1 MTSLVFACACGSE
14 TNPDLTPAPSNAVLR
29 FGYPAEPP
37 TLDPLAAG
45 GASAAT
51 RDILRPVLPALFK
64 LDGKLT
70 PKPDLAARWPSETD
84 IDFDP
89 FSVAVQLREAKW
101 SDGKQISAED
111 VRFSLER
118 LRTGPTG
125 YRYRHLRAV
134 DVLDARSF
142 RLRFDRVVR
151 RWWSLFSLDDM
162 ILPAHAYSKQWGRG
176 PTVSGG
182 PFSFGE
188 WTDGLQVTLRRN
200 ESYWG
205 AKPILRG
212 IDVVF
217 VPDEETRFQL
227 MRLGEIDA
235 FFASGEVNIG
245 RRAKARGLEPTN
257 DALQGR
263 GEASNRWSGAW
274 WELDIDAGKIGTN
287 VARAVIEAVDPILA
301 DEIFE
306 DSGRPM
312 NSIPS
317 SFVNE
322 PEQPEQ
328 PWAARGDLAEAKSL
342 LGSGGQ
348 RSFQLA
354 FPRVSGAGAIARFIH
369 FRLREL
375 GITAELVSLEPE
387 SFEKTWLPGRRTAA
401 VVRLRRAADAVDATA
416 YSSVAAQL
424 GAAPIDEAATSAE
437 STVAREAIE
446 RGPVTGLDDASW
458 LRAQQGLVGAATVAP
473 LVRTRTWIVGDE
485 GVIGPVPGDAL
496 SGPFW
501 NAATWRLERAN

>member
-1 MTSLVFACACGSE
+1 MLK
-14 TNPDLTPAPSNAVLR
+14 

-64 LDGKLT
+64 LDADLR
-70 PKPDLAARWPSETD
+70 PQPDLAARWPLEAD

-89 FSVAVQLREAKW
+89 FSVAVELREANW
-101 SDGKQISAED
+101 SDGKPISAED

-118 LRTGPTG
+118 LRSGPTG
-125 YRYRHLRAV
+125 YRYRYLRAV
-134 DVLDARSF
+134 DVLGPRSF

-151 RWWSLFSLDDM
+151 RWWALFSLDDM
-162 ILPAHAYSKQWGRG
+162 ILPAHAYSEQWDRG

-182 PFSFGE
+182 PFSIGE

-200 ESYWG
+200 ETYWG

-217 VPDEETRFQL
+217 VPDDETRFQL
-227 MRLGEIDA
+227 LQLDEIDA
-235 FFASGEVNIG
+235 FFAPGEVNIG
-245 RRAKARGLEPTN
+245 RRASARGLEPTN
-257 DALQGR
+257 KALQGR
-263 GEASNRWSGAW
+263 GEASNKWSGSW
-274 WELDIDAGKIGTN
+274 WELDIDAGKVGAN
-287 VARAVIEAVDPILA
+287 VAQAVIEAVDPILA

-317 SFVNE
+317 SFVDE
-322 PEQPEQ
+322 SDQQ
-328 PWAARGDLAEAKSL
+328 LPWAARGDLAEARGL
-342 LGSGGQ
+342 LGTGGR

-354 FPRVSGAGAIARFIH
+354 FPRVSGGGGIATFIH

-375 GITAELVSLEPE
+375 GITAELVALEPD
-387 SFEKTWLPGRRTAA
+387 SFEKTWLPERRTAA
-401 VVRLRRAADAVDATA
+401 VLRLRRAADAVDASA
-416 YSSVAAQL
+416 YAEVAAQV

-437 STVAREAIE
+437 STVSMEVIE

-458 LRAQQGLVGAATVAP
+458 LSAQQGLVDAATVAP
-473 LVRTRTWIVGDE
+473 LVRTRTWIIGDD
-485 GVIGPVPGDAL
+485 GVFGPVPGDAL

-501 NAATWRLERAN
+501 NSATWRLEATN

>member
-1 MTSLVFACACGSE
+1 
-14 TNPDLTPAPSNAVLR
+14 VLK

-51 RDILRPVLPALFK
+51 RDILRPILPALFK
-64 LDGKLT
+64 LDADLR
-70 PKPDLAARWPSETD
+70 PQPDLAARWPSETD

-89 FSVAVQLREAKW
+89 FSVAVTLREAKW
-101 SDGKQISAED
+101 SDGRPISAED

-118 LRTGPTG
+118 LRSGPTG
-125 YRYRHLRAV
+125 YRYRYLRAV

-162 ILPAHAYSKQWGRG
+162 ILPAHAYSEQWARG

-182 PFSFGE
+182 PFSFGG
-188 WTDGLQVTLRRN
+188 WTDGLQITLRRN
-200 ESYWG
+200 QTYWG
-205 AKPILRG
+205 AKPFLRG
-212 IDVVF
+212 VDVVF

-227 MRLGEIDA
+227 MQLDDIDA
-235 FFASGEVNIG
+235 FFAPGEVNIG
-245 RRAKARGLEPTN
+245 RRAKARGLELTN
-257 DALQGR
+257 GALRGR
-263 GEASNRWSGAW
+263 GEAADRWSGAW
-274 WELDIDAGKIGTN
+274 WELDIDAEKIGTN
-287 VARAVIEAVDPILA
+287 VARAVIEAVDPILT

-322 PEQPEQ
+322 PENPSQ
-328 PWAARGDLAEAKSL
+328 PWAERGDLAEARSL
-342 LGSGGQ
+342 LGSGGT

-375 GITAELVSLEPE
+375 GITAELVSLEPQ
-387 SFEKTWLPGRRTAA
+387 SFEKTWLPERRAAA
-401 VVRLRRAADAVDATA
+401 VVRLRRAADAVDASA
-416 YSSVAAQL
+416 YASVAAQV
-424 GAAPIDEAATSAE
+424 GAAPIDEAVAAAE
-437 STVAREAIE
+437 STATAEAIE
-446 RGPVTGLDDASW
+446 GGPVTGLDDASW
-458 LRAQQGLVGAATVAP
+458 LRAQQGLFGAATVAP
-473 LVRTRTWIVGDE
+473 LVRARTWIVGDD

-501 NAATWRLERAN
+501 NAATWRLETAN